1 MSKDPAFL
9 FYSKDFYEATRTML
23 PKERACY
30 IDLLI
35 YQHQNE
41 FIPNDIER
49 ISMYCSGID
58 EATLQ
63 ATLQAKF
70 KLCDKGWYNERLF
83 EVIEQRK
90 AFGEKQSDNGLIGQ
104 FFKKAKSSLPNKD
117 YTKLKDFIYNVFT
130 KEKLIN
136 ELKINNNH
144 EAMLQAMLQAMLKH
158 LVNVNVIVNEDVII
172 DSSLKEKEFNFK
184 KSLLELVQDEQLVN
198 DFLIVRK
205 NKKSSNTETAFNG
218 LIKKIKEANVSVKD
232 AIKICVEK
240 SWAGFDGEWLVK
252 SGITIKSGSNEPN
265 IEFYEGKQ
273 VYESHGRRYI
283 LKGEGVMYIYP
294 KEPNMEGWTDE
305 EKYNYFTCDR
315 FNDTWAEKYKN
326 ARDNQMNT
334 TEAEKR
340 GIYKYFYDQETLRF
354 KIADHTNVR
363 TS

>member
-1 MSKDPAFL
+1 MRDPAFL

-41 FIPNDIER
+41 YIPNEIER

-70 KLCDKGWYNERLF
+70 KLCDKGWYNERLSS
-83 EVIEQRK
+83 VIEQRK
-90 AFGEKQSDNGLIGQ
+90 AFSDKQSDNGLIGQ
-104 FFKKAKSSLPNKD
+104 FFKKAKSSLPSKD
-117 YTKLKDFIYNVFT
+117 YTKLKEFIYFTYT

-136 ELKINNNH
+136 DLKINNNH
-144 EAMLQAMLQAMLKH
+144 EAMLQAMLKH
-158 LVNVNVIVNEDVII
+158 LVNVNVNKDLIKSITKEEE
-172 DSSLKEKEFNFK
+172 EKENNFDFR
-184 KSLLELVQDEQLVN
+184 KSLFELVQDEQLVN

-218 LIKKIKEANVSVKD
+218 LIKKITQANISVKD

-240 SWAGFDGEWLVK
+240 SWAGFDGEWLAK
-252 SGITIKSGSNEPN
+252 SGITVPSSSNEKQ

-273 VYESHGRRYI
+273 IYESNGRRYI
-283 LKGEGVMYIYP
+283 LKGESVKYIYP
-294 KEPNMEGWTDE
+294 KEPNMEGWT
-305 EKYNYFTCDR
+305 EKEIYNYRTCDR

-354 KIADHTNVR
+354 KIADHRNVR

>member
-41 FIPNDIER
+41 YIPNEIER

-90 AFGEKQSDNGLIGQ
+90 TFGEKQSDNGLIGQ
-104 FFKKAKSSLPNKD
+104 FFKKAKSSLPSKD
-117 YTKLKDFIYNVFT
+117 YSKLKDFIYNVFT

-144 EAMLQAMLQAMLKH
+144 ETMLQAMLQAMLKH

-172 DSSLKEKEFNFK
+172 NSSLKEKEFNFK
-184 KSLLELVQDEQLVN
+184 NSLLEFVNDEQVVN
-198 DFLIVRK
+198 DYMEVRK
-205 NKKSSNTETAFNG
+205 KKKGANTETAFN
-218 LIKKIKEANVSVKD
+218 LLMDKINESNMTPIDCIKKCIERNWLS
-232 AIKICVEK
+232 
-240 SWAGFDGEWLVK
+240 FDIEWLNK
-252 SGITIKSGSNEPN
+252 SSNNQNNNNGKPQKIGGIDI
-265 IEFYEGKQ
+265 
-273 VYESHGRRYI
+273 
-283 LKGEGVMYIYP
+283 
-294 KEPNMEGWTDE
+294 
-305 EKYNYFTCDR
+305 
-315 FNDTWAEKYKN
+315 
-326 ARDNQMNT
+326 
-334 TEAEKR
+334 
-340 GIYKYFYDQETLRF
+340 ETLKRNHATIEQF
-354 KIADHTNVR
+354 KRKEQDSGNNDW
-363 TS
+363 

>member
-41 FIPNDIER
+41 YIPNEIER

-90 AFGEKQSDNGLIGQ
+90 TFGEKQSDNGLIGQ
-104 FFKKAKSSLPNKD
+104 FFKKAKSSLPSKD

-144 EAMLQAMLQAMLKH
+144 ETMLQAMLQAMLKH

-172 DSSLKEKEFNFK
+172 NSSLKEKEFNFK
-184 KSLLELVQDEQLVN
+184 NSLLEFVNDEQVVN
-198 DFLIVRK
+198 DYMEVRK
-205 NKKSSNTETAFNG
+205 KKKGANTETAFN
-218 LIKKIKEANVSVKD
+218 LLMDKINESNMTPIDCIKKCIERNWLS
-232 AIKICVEK
+232 
-240 SWAGFDGEWLVK
+240 FDIEWLNK
-252 SGITIKSGSNEPN
+252 SNNNKPANNGKPQKIGGIDI
-265 IEFYEGKQ
+265 
-273 VYESHGRRYI
+273 
-283 LKGEGVMYIYP
+283 
-294 KEPNMEGWTDE
+294 
-305 EKYNYFTCDR
+305 
-315 FNDTWAEKYKN
+315 
-326 ARDNQMNT
+326 
-334 TEAEKR
+334 
-340 GIYKYFYDQETLRF
+340 ETLKRNHATIEQF
-354 KIADHTNVR
+354 KRKEQDSGNNDW
-363 TS
+363 

>member
-41 FIPNDIER
+41 YIPNEIER

-104 FFKKAKSSLPNKD
+104 FFKKAKSSLPSKD
-117 YTKLKDFIYNVFT
+117 YSKLKDFIYNVFT

-144 EAMLQAMLQAMLKH
+144 EAMLQAMLKAMLKH

-172 DSSLKEKEFNFK
+172 NSSLKEKEFNFK
-184 KSLLELVQDEQLVN
+184 NSLLEFVNDEQVVN
-198 DFLIVRK
+198 DYMEVRK
-205 NKKSSNTETAFNG
+205 KKKGANTETAFKLLMDKINESNMTPIDC
-218 LIKKIKEANVSVKD
+218 IKKCIERNWLS
-232 AIKICVEK
+232 
-240 SWAGFDGEWLVK
+240 FDIEWLNK
-252 SGITIKSGSNEPN
+252 SNNNKPANNGKPQKIGGIDI
-265 IEFYEGKQ
+265 
-273 VYESHGRRYI
+273 
-283 LKGEGVMYIYP
+283 
-294 KEPNMEGWTDE
+294 
-305 EKYNYFTCDR
+305 
-315 FNDTWAEKYKN
+315 
-326 ARDNQMNT
+326 
-334 TEAEKR
+334 
-340 GIYKYFYDQETLRF
+340 ETLKRNHATIEQF
-354 KIADHTNVR
+354 KRKEQDSGNNDW
-363 TS
+363 

>member
-41 FIPNDIER
+41 YIPNEIER

-90 AFGEKQSDNGLIGQ
+90 TFGEKQSDNGLIGQ
-104 FFKKAKSSLPNKD
+104 FFKKAKSSLPSKD
-117 YTKLKDFIYNVFT
+117 YSKLKDFIYNVFT

-144 EAMLQAMLQAMLKH
+144 EAMLQAMLKAMLKH

-172 DSSLKEKEFNFK
+172 NSYLKEKEFNFK
-184 KSLLELVQDEQLVN
+184 NSLLEFVNDEQVVN
-198 DFLIVRK
+198 DYMEVRK
-205 NKKSSNTETAFNG
+205 KKKGANTETAFN
-218 LIKKIKEANVSVKD
+218 LLMDKINESNMTPIDCIKKCIERNWLS
-232 AIKICVEK
+232 
-240 SWAGFDGEWLVK
+240 FDIEWLNK
-252 SGITIKSGSNEPN
+252 SNNNKPANNGKPQKIGGIDI
-265 IEFYEGKQ
+265 
-273 VYESHGRRYI
+273 
-283 LKGEGVMYIYP
+283 
-294 KEPNMEGWTDE
+294 
-305 EKYNYFTCDR
+305 
-315 FNDTWAEKYKN
+315 
-326 ARDNQMNT
+326 
-334 TEAEKR
+334 
-340 GIYKYFYDQETLRF
+340 ETLKRNHATIEQF
-354 KIADHTNVR
+354 KRKEQDSGNNDW
-363 TS
+363 

>member
-41 FIPNDIER
+41 YIPNEIER

-90 AFGEKQSDNGLIGQ
+90 TFGEKQSDNGLIGQ
-104 FFKKAKSSLPNKD
+104 FFKKAKSSLPSKD
-117 YTKLKDFIYNVFT
+117 YSKLKDFIYNVFT

-144 EAMLQAMLQAMLKH
+144 EAMLQAMLKAMLKH

-172 DSSLKEKEFNFK
+172 NSYLKEKEFNFK
-184 KSLLELVQDEQLVN
+184 NSLLEFVNDEQVVN
-198 DFLIVRK
+198 DYMEVRK
-205 NKKSSNTETAFNG
+205 KKKGANTETAFN
-218 LIKKIKEANVSVKD
+218 LLMDKINESNMTPIDCIKKCIERNWLS
-232 AIKICVEK
+232 
-240 SWAGFDGEWLVK
+240 FDIEWLNNSSNNQNNNNGK
-252 SGITIKSGSNEPN
+252 PQKIGGIDI
-265 IEFYEGKQ
+265 
-273 VYESHGRRYI
+273 
-283 LKGEGVMYIYP
+283 
-294 KEPNMEGWTDE
+294 
-305 EKYNYFTCDR
+305 
-315 FNDTWAEKYKN
+315 
-326 ARDNQMNT
+326 
-334 TEAEKR
+334 
-340 GIYKYFYDQETLRF
+340 ETLKRNHATIEQF
-354 KIADHTNVR
+354 KRKEQDSGNNDW
-363 TS
+363 

>member
-41 FIPNDIER
+41 YIPNEIER

-90 AFGEKQSDNGLIGQ
+90 TFGEKQSDNGLIGQ
-104 FFKKAKSSLPNKD
+104 FFKKAKSSLPSKD

-144 EAMLQAMLQAMLKH
+144 ETMLQAMLKH

-172 DSSLKEKEFNFK
+172 NSSLKEKEFNFK
-184 KSLLELVQDEQLVN
+184 NSLLEFVNDEQVVN
-198 DFLIVRK
+198 DYMEVRK
-205 NKKSSNTETAFNG
+205 KKKGANTETAFN
-218 LIKKIKEANVSVKD
+218 LLMDKINESNMTPIDCIKKCIERNWLS
-232 AIKICVEK
+232 
-240 SWAGFDGEWLVK
+240 FDIEWLNK
-252 SGITIKSGSNEPN
+252 SSNNQNNNNGKPQKIGGIDIETIKRNHATIEQFKRKEQDSGN
-265 IEFYEGKQ
+265 
-273 VYESHGRRYI
+273 
-283 LKGEGVMYIYP
+283 
-294 KEPNMEGWTDE
+294 
-305 EKYNYFTCDR
+305 
-315 FNDTWAEKYKN
+315 NDW
-326 ARDNQMNT
+326 
-334 TEAEKR
+334 
-340 GIYKYFYDQETLRF
+340 
-354 KIADHTNVR
+354 
-363 TS
+363 

>member
-41 FIPNDIER
+41 YIPNEIER

-90 AFGEKQSDNGLIGQ
+90 TFGEKQSDNGLIGQ
-104 FFKKAKSSLPNKD
+104 FFKKAKSSLPSKD
-117 YTKLKDFIYNVFT
+117 YSKLKDFIYNVFT

-144 EAMLQAMLQAMLKH
+144 EAMLQAMLKAMLKH

-172 DSSLKEKEFNFK
+172 NSSLKEKEFNFK
-184 KSLLELVQDEQLVN
+184 NSLLEFVNDEQVVN
-198 DFLIVRK
+198 DYMEVRK
-205 NKKSSNTETAFNG
+205 KKKGANTETAFN
-218 LIKKIKEANVSVKD
+218 LLMDKINESNMTPIDCIKKCIERNWLS
-232 AIKICVEK
+232 
-240 SWAGFDGEWLVK
+240 FDIEWLNK
-252 SGITIKSGSNEPN
+252 SSNNQNNNNGKPQKIGGIDI
-265 IEFYEGKQ
+265 
-273 VYESHGRRYI
+273 
-283 LKGEGVMYIYP
+283 
-294 KEPNMEGWTDE
+294 
-305 EKYNYFTCDR
+305 
-315 FNDTWAEKYKN
+315 
-326 ARDNQMNT
+326 
-334 TEAEKR
+334 
-340 GIYKYFYDQETLRF
+340 ETLKRNHATIEQF
-354 KIADHTNVR
+354 KRKEQDSGNNDW
-363 TS
+363 

>member
-1 MSKDPAFL
+1 MSEKINGYSLTSDWFNFMAENSHKVECKHTAFYL
-9 FYSKDFYEATRTML
+9 YLVEFFNKRHWVKTVGLPTDFTMTML
-23 PKERACY
+23 NIKSYKSYIGILNDLVDFGFIIISKRATNQY
-30 IDLLI
+30 TSTQIELVKNTKSNTKASTS
-35 YQHQNE
+35 H
-41 FIPNDIER
+41 IPNQVEDIDQVKLSITKQVNNKR
-49 ISMYCSGID
+49 LNNKQYN
-58 EATLQ
+58 
-63 ATLQAKF
+63 AKF
-70 KLCDKGWYNERLF
+70 D
-83 EVIEQRK
+83 
-90 AFGEKQSDNGLIGQ
+90 
-104 FFKKAKSSLPNKD
+104 
-117 YTKLKDFIYNVFT
+117 
-130 KEKLIN
+130 
-136 ELKINNNH
+136 
-144 EAMLQAMLQAMLKH
+144 
-158 LVNVNVIVNEDVII
+158 
-172 DSSLKEKEFNFK
+172 FK
-184 KSLLELVQDEQLVN
+184 KSLFDLVQDEQLVN

-273 VYESHGRRYI
+273 VYESNGRRYI
-283 LKGEGVMYIYP
+283 LKGESVKYIYP
-294 KEPNMEGWTDE
+294 KEPNMEGWTE
-305 EKYNYFTCDR
+305 REIYNYRTCDR
-315 FNDTWAEKYKN
+315 FNDTWAERYKN

>member
-41 FIPNDIER
+41 YIPNEIER

-104 FFKKAKSSLPNKD
+104 FFKKAKSSLPSKD
-117 YTKLKDFIYNVFT
+117 YTKLKEFIYFTYT

-136 ELKINNNH
+136 DLKINNNH

-158 LVNVNVIVNEDVII
+158 LVNEDVNVIVNEDVIK

-184 KSLLELVQDEQLVN
+184 NSLLEFVN
-198 DFLIVRK
+198 DTQIVSDYMAVRK
-205 NKKSSNTETAFNG
+205 AKRATNTLTAFNG
-218 LIKKIKEANVSVKD
+218 LMSKRNESGMTPKE
-232 AIKICVEK
+232 C
-240 SWAGFDGEWLVK
+240 
-252 SGITIKSGSNEPN
+252 ITICCERNWIKFDISYLNNSNN
-265 IEFYEGKQ
+265 NKQQNNGKPQ
-273 VYESHGRRYI
+273 KV
-283 LKGEGVMYIYP
+283 
-294 KEPNMEGWTDE
+294 
-305 EKYNYFTCDR
+305 
-315 FNDTWAEKYKN
+315 A
-326 ARDNQMNT
+326 
-334 TEAEKR
+334 
-340 GIYKYFYDQETLRF
+340 GIDIETLKRNHATIEEF
-354 KIADHTNVR
+354 KRKEQDSGNNDW
-363 TS
+363 

>member
-41 FIPNDIER
+41 YIPNEIER

-90 AFGEKQSDNGLIGQ
+90 TFGEKQSDNGLIGQ
-104 FFKKAKSSLPNKD
+104 FFKKAKSSLPSKD

-144 EAMLQAMLQAMLKH
+144 EAMLQAMLKAMLKH

-172 DSSLKEKEFNFK
+172 NSSLKEKEFNFK
-184 KSLLELVQDEQLVN
+184 NSLLEFVNDEQVVN
-198 DFLIVRK
+198 DYMEVRK
-205 NKKSSNTETAFNG
+205 KKKGANTETAFN
-218 LIKKIKEANVSVKD
+218 LLMDKINESNMTPIDCIKKCIERNWLS
-232 AIKICVEK
+232 
-240 SWAGFDGEWLVK
+240 FDIEWLNK
-252 SGITIKSGSNEPN
+252 SSNNQNNNNGKPQKIGGIDI
-265 IEFYEGKQ
+265 
-273 VYESHGRRYI
+273 
-283 LKGEGVMYIYP
+283 
-294 KEPNMEGWTDE
+294 
-305 EKYNYFTCDR
+305 
-315 FNDTWAEKYKN
+315 
-326 ARDNQMNT
+326 
-334 TEAEKR
+334 
-340 GIYKYFYDQETLRF
+340 ETLKRNHATIEQF
-354 KIADHTNVR
+354 KRKEQDSGNNDW
-363 TS
+363 

>member
-41 FIPNDIER
+41 YIPNEIER

-90 AFGEKQSDNGLIGQ
+90 TFGEKQSDNGLIGQ
-104 FFKKAKSSLPNKD
+104 FFKKAKSSLPSKD
-117 YTKLKDFIYNVFT
+117 YSKLKDFIYNVFT

-144 EAMLQAMLQAMLKH
+144 EAMLQAMLKH

-172 DSSLKEKEFNFK
+172 NSSLKEKEFNFK
-184 KSLLELVQDEQLVN
+184 NSLLEFVNDEQVVN
-198 DFLIVRK
+198 DYMEVRK
-205 NKKSSNTETAFNG
+205 KKKGANTETAFN
-218 LIKKIKEANVSVKD
+218 LLMDKINESNMTPIDCIKKCIERNWLS
-232 AIKICVEK
+232 
-240 SWAGFDGEWLVK
+240 FDIEWLNK
-252 SGITIKSGSNEPN
+252 SSNNQNNNNGKPQKIGGIDI
-265 IEFYEGKQ
+265 
-273 VYESHGRRYI
+273 
-283 LKGEGVMYIYP
+283 
-294 KEPNMEGWTDE
+294 
-305 EKYNYFTCDR
+305 
-315 FNDTWAEKYKN
+315 
-326 ARDNQMNT
+326 
-334 TEAEKR
+334 
-340 GIYKYFYDQETLRF
+340 ETLKRNHATIEQF
-354 KIADHTNVR
+354 KRKEQDSGNNDW
-363 TS
+363 

>member
-41 FIPNDIER
+41 YIPNEIER

-90 AFGEKQSDNGLIGQ
+90 TFGEKQSDNGLIGQ
-104 FFKKAKSSLPNKD
+104 FFKKAKSSLPSKD
-117 YTKLKDFIYNVFT
+117 YSKLKDFIYNVFT

-172 DSSLKEKEFNFK
+172 NSSLKEKEFNFK
-184 KSLLELVQDEQLVN
+184 NSLLEFVNDEQVVN
-198 DFLIVRK
+198 DYMEVRK
-205 NKKSSNTETAFNG
+205 KKKGANTETAFN
-218 LIKKIKEANVSVKD
+218 LLMDKINESNMTPIDCIKKCIERNWLS
-232 AIKICVEK
+232 
-240 SWAGFDGEWLVK
+240 FDIEWLNK
-252 SGITIKSGSNEPN
+252 SSNNQNNNNGKPQKIGGIDI
-265 IEFYEGKQ
+265 
-273 VYESHGRRYI
+273 
-283 LKGEGVMYIYP
+283 
-294 KEPNMEGWTDE
+294 
-305 EKYNYFTCDR
+305 
-315 FNDTWAEKYKN
+315 
-326 ARDNQMNT
+326 
-334 TEAEKR
+334 
-340 GIYKYFYDQETLRF
+340 ETLKRNHATIEQF
-354 KIADHTNVR
+354 KRKEQDSGNNDW
-363 TS
+363 

>member
-41 FIPNDIER
+41 YIPNEIER

-90 AFGEKQSDNGLIGQ
+90 TFGEKQSDNGLIGQ
-104 FFKKAKSSLPNKD
+104 FFKKAKSSLPSKD

-144 EAMLQAMLQAMLKH
+144 ETMLQAMLQAMLKH

-172 DSSLKEKEFNFK
+172 NSSLKEKEFNFK
-184 KSLLELVQDEQLVN
+184 NSLLEFVNDEQVVN
-198 DFLIVRK
+198 DYMEVRK
-205 NKKSSNTETAFNG
+205 KKKGANTETAFN
-218 LIKKIKEANVSVKD
+218 LLMDKINESNMTPIDCIKKCIERNWLS
-232 AIKICVEK
+232 
-240 SWAGFDGEWLVK
+240 FDIEWLNK
-252 SGITIKSGSNEPN
+252 SSNNQNNNNGKPQKIGGIDIETIKRNHATIEQFKRKEQDSGN
-265 IEFYEGKQ
+265 
-273 VYESHGRRYI
+273 
-283 LKGEGVMYIYP
+283 
-294 KEPNMEGWTDE
+294 
-305 EKYNYFTCDR
+305 
-315 FNDTWAEKYKN
+315 NDW
-326 ARDNQMNT
+326 
-334 TEAEKR
+334 
-340 GIYKYFYDQETLRF
+340 
-354 KIADHTNVR
+354 
-363 TS
+363 

>member
-41 FIPNDIER
+41 YIPNEIER

-90 AFGEKQSDNGLIGQ
+90 TFGEKQSDNGLIGQ
-104 FFKKAKSSLPNKD
+104 FFKKAKSSLPSKD

-144 EAMLQAMLQAMLKH
+144 ETMLQAMLQAMLKH

-172 DSSLKEKEFNFK
+172 NSLKEKEFNFK
-184 KSLLELVQDEQLVN
+184 NSLLEFVNDEQVVN
-198 DFLIVRK
+198 DYMEVRK
-205 NKKSSNTETAFNG
+205 KKKGANTETAFN
-218 LIKKIKEANVSVKD
+218 LLMDKINESNMTPIDCIKKCIERNWLS
-232 AIKICVEK
+232 
-240 SWAGFDGEWLVK
+240 FDIEWLNK
-252 SGITIKSGSNEPN
+252 SSNNQNNNNGKPQKIGGIDIETIKRNHATIEQFKRKEQDSGN
-265 IEFYEGKQ
+265 
-273 VYESHGRRYI
+273 
-283 LKGEGVMYIYP
+283 
-294 KEPNMEGWTDE
+294 
-305 EKYNYFTCDR
+305 
-315 FNDTWAEKYKN
+315 NDW
-326 ARDNQMNT
+326 
-334 TEAEKR
+334 
-340 GIYKYFYDQETLRF
+340 
-354 KIADHTNVR
+354 
-363 TS
+363 